1 MKRNFVKL
9 LIDALLSVI
18 FVLLFNT
25 HVIALPF
32 HEVCGIGIGF
42 GILVHIVLNFQWVKK
57 VSLRL
62 FDPKLPIKTR
72 LGYVLNL
79 LLLIAFTLIIVS
91 GILISKVLF
100 PNLRVGN
107 EGLFRTFHVS
117 ASYSTLLLIGIH
129 IGLHWK
135 WIMGFFKNLF
145 KIKSTKTTEVV
156 AKAFMI
162 IFLLFGGY
170 QIVST
175 NFVGQIANISDVFSM
190 TNSQTTHDGLQQQTQ
205 GVLGNQAND
214 RQQRDRGRGSHGD
227 FDHSFSREAK
237 GQFQSP
243 NALNVL
249 AIIIEY
255 FGIMSVFVI
264 LTYYIEG
271 FLARK
276 KYITDGL

>member
-1 MKRNFVKL
+1 MKRNLVKL

-42 GILVHIVLNFQWVKK
+42 GILVHILLNLQWVRK

-62 FDPKLPIKTR
+62 FDSKLPIKTR

-79 LLLIAFTLIIVS
+79 FLLIAFALIIVS

-107 EGLFRTFHVS
+107 EGLFRTLHVS
-117 ASYSTLLLIGIH
+117 VSYLTLVLIGIH

-135 WIMGFFKNLF
+135 WVMGFFKNAF
-145 KIKSTKTTEVV
+145 KIKSTKTSEVV
-156 AKAFMI
+156 ARVFMI

-170 QIVST
+170 QLAAT
-175 NFVGQIANISDVFSM
+175 NFVDQIANINDVFTM
-190 TNSQTTHDGLQQQTQ
+190 TNSQTTHDGFQQQTQ
-205 GVLGNQAND
+205 
-214 RQQRDRGRGSHGD
+214 QQRVRGRGSRGD
-227 FDHSFSREAK
+227 SDHSFSGEAK

-249 AIIIEY
+249 TIIIEY
-255 FGIMSVFVI
+255 SGIMSVFVI
-264 LTYYIEG
+264 LTYYMER
-271 FLARK
+271 FLTRK
-276 KYITDGL
+276 KHITDGF